1 MGKLFLSKA
10 EAKKAPEIKGKD
22 TQKFV
27 FAILCVVVV
36 IYALVITIITQGWTA
51 PSAAL
56 MFIIFG
62 LAGGKLLMGRNLFK
76 WEYTLPLVFSVYA
89 IIANSVWTIP
99 YYFDLI
105 YDGWAQTILLEPIIA
120 NIVFLVIAGLC
131 YDLAFRNAPF
141 KSWTS

>member
-1 MGKLFLSKA
+1 MGKLLLSKA
-10 EAKKAPEIKGKD
+10 EAKKAPPIRGKD
-22 TQKFV
+22 TQKTL
-27 FAILCVVVV
+27 FAILCVLAV
-36 IYALVITIITQGWTA
+36 IYAFVITVITQGWTA

-62 LAGGKLLMGRNLFK
+62 LPAFKLFTKRNLFK
-76 WEYTLPLVFSVYA
+76 WEYALPMLFSVYA

-99 YYFDLI
+99 YYYDLI
-105 YDGWAQTILLEPIIA
+105 YEGWRETILLEPIIA
-120 NIVFLVIAGLC
+120 NIVFLVIAVLC